1 MAAHPLPAEILLGVA
16 LIAGWSVLQC
26 LKTLSGHLSRCIR
39 RHDVLVDA
47 GRTRLERARTIAALR
62 SSSRKSGAR
71 RRRAKRP
78 AAPAAPVAS
87 PPDSEDPP
95 PAER

>member
-71 RRRAKRP
+71 RRKAKRP
-78 AAPAAPVAS
+78 AAPVAPAAS